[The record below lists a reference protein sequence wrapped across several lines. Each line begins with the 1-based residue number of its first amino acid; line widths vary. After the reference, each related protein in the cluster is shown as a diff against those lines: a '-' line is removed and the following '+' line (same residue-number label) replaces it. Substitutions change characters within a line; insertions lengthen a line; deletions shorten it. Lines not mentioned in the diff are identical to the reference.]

1 MINMGNWKTTIAG
14 IIGAIGVY
22 LQTQTGWL
30 QIVGQVLS
38 GIGMLLLG
46 HSAADKK

>member
-1 MINMGNWKTTIAG
+1 MANWKTTIAG

-30 QIVGQVLS
+30 QIAGQLLS
-38 GIGMLLLG
+38 GVGMILLG